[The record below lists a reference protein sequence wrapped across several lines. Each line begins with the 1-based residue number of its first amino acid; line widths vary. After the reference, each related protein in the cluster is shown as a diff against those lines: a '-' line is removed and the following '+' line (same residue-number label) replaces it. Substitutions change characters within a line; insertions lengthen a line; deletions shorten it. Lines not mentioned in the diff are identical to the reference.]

1 MASWLSI
8 SARTLIVCGIVVNFG
23 LCIDGFV
30 LGSTIFGWG
39 PPFFTVT
46 VGFAG
51 TALSLLLALQFTKD
65 IVDEEQMCA
74 FLAGMVLISIQNAA
88 VWNSLTTTT
97 ENGLDLF
104 MELDIE
110 LTGFLGYC
118 PLNCTNTFENV
129 MNRYDTPKF
138 GVSSLPYRAQM
149 AAIVLSALNIFVFGG
164 LLAPMLLS
172 VFQTWKHSP
181 DEKTLNADVP
191 VNEEFRDNTPSHNAV
206 QDYDKYQDSSIYSF
220 NCSWCIF
227 STR

>member
-51 TALSLLLALQFTKD
+51 TALSLLLALQYTKD
-65 IVDEEQMCA
+65 VVDEEQMCA
-74 FLAGMVLISIQNAA
+74 FLAGMVLISIQNTA
-88 VWNSLTTTT
+88 VWSSLTTTT
-97 ENGLDLF
+97 ENGLDLC
-104 MELDIE
+104 MEMSIAAPAY
-110 LTGFLGYC
+110 LGIC

-129 MNRYDTPKF
+129 MNRYDTPQF
-138 GVSSLPYRAQM
+138 GVSSVPYRAQM
-149 AAIVLSALNIFVFGG
+149 AAIVLSVLNMFVFGG
-164 LLAPMLLS
+164 LLGLMLLS

-181 DEKTLNADVP
+181 DEKTVNADVA
-191 VNEEFRDNTPSHNAV
+191 VNEDSRDYTPSHNPV
-206 QDYDKYQDSSIYSF
+206 QDYDKYQDL
-220 NCSWCIF
+220 
-227 STR
+227 